1 MDEASGE
8 LAATSDE
15 LRALCQGVHPA
26 ILTEAGLG
34 AAVRALARRSPLPV
48 RVRVRAA
55 RKLPVSSVHVT
66 KAALPVFRRQGGGY
80 LGAVAKRLTLPPH
93 SQGQARGEVERPRL

>member
-1 MDEASGE
+1 VVVNNAGYADLAPVEEVSLEAFR
-8 LAATSDE
+8 T
-15 LRALCQGVHPA
+15 QV
-26 ILTEAGLG
+26 EAVFFGT
-34 AAVRALARRSPLPV
+34 
-48 RVRVRAA
+48 
-55 RKLPVSSVHVT
+55 VHVT